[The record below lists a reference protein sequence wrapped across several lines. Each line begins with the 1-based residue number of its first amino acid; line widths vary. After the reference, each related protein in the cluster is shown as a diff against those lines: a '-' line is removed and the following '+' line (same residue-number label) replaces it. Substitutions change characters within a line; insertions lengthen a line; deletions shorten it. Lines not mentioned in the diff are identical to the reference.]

1 MKQLQLQKVIKKFK
15 DSFIE
20 NSLKYYTEADIHVDF
35 FRMLE
40 KELTRKNCPFFDDQN
55 KQSVLH
61 REYPTFNRLLKYMYV
76 VKDKNELYVPQREI
90 RANEEWKEK
99 SKKQDRG
106 AFDIAIWDSDQSWM
120 LAELSDKSSY
130 QNPKKCY
137 FEGANDKMVPY
148 NPVKY
153 AFELK
158 FNRLSKGFFKDL
170 YNDFYK
176 LSLSNGRNNEE
187 DILEGYLIYLIRKS
201 PIETSRFRG
210 QSYQWE
216 SHFLSDESYFLDKLI
231 NITNGRNLHVEMNFT
246 LGEQIKDS
254 GTKTERK
261 NRAFADEI
269 VKKLQMV
276 WEDSLENNQEKKI
289 NIVITVST
297 TSSVFGF
304 REEVR

>member
-1 MKQLQLQKVIKKFK
+1 MKQLQLKEVIEEFK
-15 DSFIE
+15 RSFIK

-35 FRMLE
+35 FQMLE
-40 KELTRKNCPFFDDQN
+40 EELTRRNCLFFDDQN

-61 REYPTFNRLLKYMYV
+61 REYPTFNRIL
-76 VKDKNELYVPQREI
+76 KDKDGLYVPQREI
-90 RANEEWKEK
+90 NQNEDLRRKLK
-99 SKKQDRG
+99 IQHRG

-120 LAELSDKSSY
+120 LAELSKRRSH

-158 FNRLSKGFFKDL
+158 FNRLGKGLFKDL
-170 YNDFYK
+170 YNDVYK
-176 LSLSNGRNNEE
+176 LSLRNGRDNEE
-187 DILEGYLIYLIRKS
+187 DILEGYLIYSIRKS

-210 QSYQWE
+210 QSYPWG
-216 SHFLSDESYFLDKLI
+216 SYFLSDESYFLDKLM
-231 NITNGRNLHVEMNFT
+231 NLSNERNLRVEMNFT

-276 WEDSLENNQEKKI
+276 WEDSLENNPEKKI

-297 TSSVFGF
+297 TNSVFGF
-304 REEVR
+304 NEG

>member
-1 MKQLQLQKVIKKFK
+1 MKHLQLQNVIKKFK
-15 DSFIE
+15 DSFNE

-40 KELTRKNCPFFDDQN
+40 EELTRKNCLFFDDQN

-76 VKDKNELYVPQREI
+76 LKDKNELYVPQREI
-90 RANEEWKEK
+90 RENKEWKEK

-106 AFDIAIWDSDQSWM
+106 AFDIAIWDSEQSWM

-137 FEGANDKMVPY
+137 FKGANDNVVPY

-158 FNRLSKGFFKDL
+158 FNRLGKGFFKDL

-187 DILEGYLIYLIRKS
+187 DILEGYLVYSIRKS
-201 PIETSRFRG
+201 SIETSRFRG
-210 QSYQWE
+210 QSYPWGTY
-216 SHFLSDESYFLDKLI
+216 FLSDESYFLDKLM
-231 NITNGRNLHVEMNFT
+231 NLSNGSNLRVETNFT
-246 LGEQIKDS
+246 PSEQIKDS
-254 GTKTERK
+254 GTKTERN

-276 WEDSLENNQEKKI
+276 WEDSLENNPEKKI

-297 TSSVFGF
+297 TNSVFGLH
-304 REEVR
+304 EG